1 MENNPFKTIND
12 KLDKLQYSFDEL
24 QNNSDKVSFE
34 PDLLN
39 VKQASEFLNQAEGTL
54 YNNALKGTI
63 PSYKKFGKRYFLKSE
78 LLEWI
83 KKGKHKAHEELTD
96 EVNNTLQ
103 GQKKKTKTQKQIE
116 QIAQH
121 NKKKGQ
127 RSKELL
133 NAPSKEQNKDTDFSN
148 IEKGEE

>member
-1 MENNPFKTIND
+1 MEKNPFKTLND

-24 QNNSDKVSFE
+24 QNNSVNTIPDE
-34 PDLLN
+34 PDLLD
-39 VKQASEFLNQAEGTL
+39 VKQASKFLKQSEGTL

-83 KKGKHKAHEELTD
+83 KKGKHKTRGQIAE
-96 EVNNTLQ
+96 EVNDTLQ
-103 GQKKKTKTQKQIE
+103 GQKKKTKRQAEKIGRQR
-116 QIAQH
+116 
-121 NKKKGQ
+121 KKRGQ
-127 RSKELL
+127 SSKEPF